1 MIRHKNWFHIYSQKL
16 VNKIE
21 YRYVYRFL
29 GTYSYQ
35 LLEQTV
41 VSN

>member
-1 MIRHKNWFHIYSQKL
+1 MIRYKSWFHKYSQKL

-21 YRYVYRFL
+21 SKYVYRFL

-35 LLEQTV
+35 
-41 VSN
+41 